1 MVVKG
6 GHSLRMLWRATCLF
20 RELNALLA
28 SARSTASFSSDSK
41 AVRTACTAASFPDNC
56 PPHSWR
62 KPEASCTSHFVMESI
77 ALAIIRLAVSPMP
90 IGQTLGFLSSAI
102 RRQAR
107 RGETHL
113 GSTKHFCHQ
122 GK

>member
-1 MVVKG
+1 MVARG

-28 SARSTASFSSDSK
+28 SARSTASFSSDLK
-41 AVRTACTAASFPDNC
+41 AFHTACTAASFPDNC

-62 KPEASCTSHFVMESI
+62 KPEASCTSDFAVESI
-77 ALAIIRLAVSPMP
+77 ALAIIRLAVS
-90 IGQTLGFLSSAI
+90 LSSAV

-113 GSTKHFCHQ
+113 GSTKICRAFLPPGQVNCIGQ
-122 GK
+122 